1 MAREIAVSRAT
12 GEAALTD
19 RDTENAIVELEI
31 ERTREKILESIQR
44 LRGEVSD
51 AIDWRKQY
59 ARRPWVFLAG
69 ALGLGVLLGL
79 TRRMGRE
86 IRS

>member
-1 MAREIAVSRAT
+1 MAREIAISRAK
-12 GEAALTD
+12 GESALTD
-19 RDTENAIVELEI
+19 RDTENAVVELEI

-44 LRGEVSD
+44 LRGEVTD

-59 ARRPWVFLAG
+59 ARRPWAFLAG